1 GGSYNLGFAT
11 LYGNYVA
18 GRISGGNYEN
28 VTGTLSK
35 AEGWSVSAGIP
46 VWRGKAFVSYSQLDD
61 KSIKN
66 RDANLLGLAYA
77 YKLQDSTTLYGTWG
91 KVLNK
96 ANGTY
101 SLTDGGNLV
110 GTVAKPG

>member
-1 GGSYNLGFAT
+1 
-11 LYGNYVA
+11 
-18 GRISGGNYEN
+18 SGGNYEN
-28 VTGTLSK
+28 VTATLSK

-46 VWRGKAFVSYSQLDD
+46 VWRGKALVSYSQLDD

-66 RDANLLGLAYA
+66 RDASLLGLGYA

-96 ANGTY
+96 ANASY

-110 GTVAKPG
+110 GTVAKPGYDPNGYMLGVNHVF